1 MFLGFVRIK
10 LSDREQ
16 LWSNSNGLKFLFE
29 IGTISDGAML
39 GIPESG
45 TPTKTSLLALA
56 LFSTLLVLK
65 GGWEGGREVRQAEG
79 FEAHHGD
86 LVLELAKVST

>member
-65 GGWEGGREVRQAEG
+65 GGWEVRQAEG

>member
-39 GIPESG
+39 GIPDQDI
-45 TPTKTSLLALA
+45 LACPGP
-56 LFSTLLVLK
+56 LFNSAGFEGRV
-65 GGWEGGREVRQAEG
+65 GGR
-79 FEAHHGD
+79 
-86 LVLELAKVST
+86 